1 MNSDNLNE
9 LREELRNSQLES
21 LKGLATTLL
30 ETPLEND
37 YNLILI
43 SGTKGNIQVKAKLG
57 GSSVNIVPL
66 LESLLETT
74 MTILSEVP
82 KEYQEKIFERDKLS
96 LLKLL
101 ALNGIIFD
109 KLSDLANI
117 NLDDEE

>member
-1 MNSDNLNE
+1 MNNLNE

-30 ETPLEND
+30 EAPLENE
-37 YNLILI
+37 YNIILI
-43 SGTKGNIQVKAKLG
+43 SGTNGNFQVEAKVG
-57 GSSVNIVPL
+57 GSSINISPL

-82 KEYQEKIFERDKLS
+82 KEYQKKIFERDRLS

-101 ALNGIIFD
+101 ALNGVIFEQ
-109 KLSDLANI
+109 LSEFVN
-117 NLDDEE
+117 DDEE

>member
-1 MNSDNLNE
+1 MENLNE

-30 ETPLEND
+30 EAPLENE

-43 SGTKGNIQVKAKLG
+43 SGTKENIQVEAKLG

>member
-1 MNSDNLNE
+1 MNNNLNE

-30 ETPLEND
+30 EAPLEND

-43 SGTKGNIQVKAKLG
+43 SGTNGNFQVEAKVG
-57 GSSVNIVPL
+57 GSSLNISPL
-66 LESLLETT
+66 LESLLETA

-82 KEYQEKIFERDKLS
+82 KEYQEKIFERDRLS

-101 ALNGIIFD
+101 ALNGVIFEQ
-109 KLSDLANI
+109 LSEIANI
-117 NLDDEE
+117 DDEK

>member
-1 MNSDNLNE
+1 MDNLNE

-30 ETPLEND
+30 EAPLEND

-43 SGTKGNIQVKAKLG
+43 SGTNGNFQVEAKLG
-57 GSSVNIVPL
+57 GSSINIIPL
-66 LESLLETT
+66 LDSLLDTT
-74 MTILSEVP
+74 HGILSDVP
-82 KEYQEKIFERDKLS
+82 KEYLEKSFEQNKLL

-101 ALNGIIFD
+101 ALNGIIFEQ
-109 KLSDLANI
+109 LSDLANI

>member
-1 MNSDNLNE
+1 MDNLNE

-43 SGTKGNIQVKAKLG
+43 SGTKENIQVEAKLG

>member
-1 MNSDNLNE
+1 MDNLNE
-9 LREELRNSQLES
+9 LREVLRNSQLES
-21 LKGLATTLL
+21 LKELATTLL

-43 SGTKGNIQVKAKLG
+43 SGTKGNIQVEAKLG

>member
-1 MNSDNLNE
+1 MNNHNLNE

-30 ETPLEND
+30 EAPLEND

-43 SGTKGNIQVKAKLG
+43 SGTKGNIQVEAKLG

-74 MTILSEVP
+74 MTILSDVP
-82 KEYQEKIFERDKLS
+82 KEYLEKSFEQNKLL

-101 ALNGIIFD
+101 ALNGLIFEQ
-109 KLSDLANI
+109 LSEFVN
-117 NLDDEE
+117 DDEE

>member
-1 MNSDNLNE
+1 MDNLNE
-9 LREELRNSQLES
+9 LREVLRNSQLES

-43 SGTKGNIQVKAKLG
+43 SGTKGNIQVEAKLG

-66 LESLLETT
+66 LDSLLDTT
-74 MTILSEVP
+74 HGILSDVP
-82 KEYQEKIFERDKLS
+82 KEYLEKSFEQNKLL

-101 ALNGIIFD
+101 ALNGVIFEQ
-109 KLSDLANI
+109 LSEFVNRG
-117 NLDDEE
+117 DDE